1 MRIIK
6 HKTNFDFIG
15 YRKPA
20 LFISMV
26 LNLLIIAGIA
36 IFQFNWGVDFAG
48 GTVVEVKF
56 NYPIDAEGVRKAAIK
71 GGLHEPTVQG
81 IGSADQNAFFLRMG
95 GVTQLTPDGAKAAD
109 AALKSLGDVTVNP
122 PDLDNGIVNFR
133 SKSPLDV
140 AAIKDAITKSGTGV
154 NEVRFLGEAYGA
166 KAAPTPT
173 PNPVVA
179 PDGAKVDV
187 VGTPPTPNAPAPAAP
202 AAGAAGPFDYQ
213 VVFAGM
219 SEKVQQAL
227 KTGLEKPEFEV
238 RRVDYVGPQIGQQ
251 LRNRGLMALL
261 YATLAILIYVAF
273 RFDLKFGPGAL
284 AAMLHDVIMVAGYF
298 LVTRR
303 EFNLTSIAALLTVIG
318 YSVNDTI
325 VIYDR
330 IREEMARFKGKP
342 LPEIINIAVNE
353 TLARTI
359 LTSGVTALSLI
370 GLLIFGV
377 GEIFDFA
384 AAMLV
389 GIVVGTYS
397 SVYIASPLTI
407 WLDEREHA
415 KHDGKPSMKTSAA

>member
-6 HKTNFDFIG
+6 HKTNIDFIG
-15 YRKPA
+15 KRKPA
-20 LFISMV
+20 LFVSTV
-26 LNLLIIAGIA
+26 LNLLIVVGIA
-36 IFQFNWGVDFAG
+36 LFGFNWGVDFAG

-56 NYPIDAEGVRKAAIK
+56 PYSISAEAVRKAATK
-71 GGLHEPTVQG
+71 GGLHEPSVQG
-81 IGSADQNAFFLRMG
+81 IGSSDENAFLLRMG
-95 GVTQLTPDGAKAAD
+95 GVTQLTPEGAKAAE
-109 AALKSLGDVTVNP
+109 AALKGLGEVAAQP
-122 PDLDNGIVNFR
+122 ADLDNGILNFR
-133 SKSPLDV
+133 SKTALDV
-140 AAIKDAITKSGTGV
+140 AAVKEAVVKSGTGV

-166 KAAPTPT
+166 KASPTPT
-173 PNPVVA
+173 P
-179 PDGAKVDV
+179 
-187 VGTPPTPNAPAPAAP
+187 TPAPPPGAVPGEAPPPPEP
-202 AAGAAGPFDYQ
+202 AAAAAGPFDYQ

-219 SEKVQQAL
+219 SEKVQSAL
-227 KTGLEKPEFEV
+227 KSGLEKPEFEV

-251 LRNRGLMALL
+251 LRNRGAMAML
-261 YATLAILIYVAF
+261 YATLAILVYVAF

-284 AAMLHDVIMVAGYF
+284 AAMAHDVIMVAGYF

-359 LTSGVTALSLI
+359 LTSGVTSLSLV

-384 AAMLV
+384 AAMLT
-389 GIVVGTYS
+389 GIVVGSYS

-407 WLDEREHA
+407 WLDEREAARA
-415 KHDGKPSMKTSAA
+415 KRKPGGTMKTSAA